1 MYKRGNEMPRSVVE
15 RDVVRMRGDASFVK
29 SDEHVDRGSR
39 CVCGFLRHGFG
50 EIGCECRGE
59 EVGDLLLV
67 PGGCHA
73 IWEIPSKHQ
82 HFTCRTL

>member
-1 MYKRGNEMPRSVVE
+1 MPRSVVE

-29 SDEHVDRGSR
+29 SDEHVDRGSG

-67 PGGCHA
+67 PRGRHA
-73 IWEIPSKHQ
+73 IREIPSQSLALVLHHK
-82 HFTCRTL
+82 

>member
-29 SDEHVDRGSR
+29 SDEHVDRGSG

-67 PGGCHA
+67 PCGCHA
-73 IWEIPSKHQ
+73 IWEIPSQESALVVLYK
-82 HFTCRTL
+82 